1 MTTCYDRYDNSHD
14 YIIPSSYDIDV
25 VDDMVDARS
34 HITYVA
40 DALKN
45 PSTKREGDKN
55 KMYYKTPKIKNII
68 LNGPATIVMWEDNTK
83 TVVKCTESETYDAE
97 KGLCMAICKKLYGS
111 DFKKEFTKKL
121 TKAVEESL
129 TR

>member
-1 MTTCYDRYDNSHD
+1 
-14 YIIPSSYDIDV
+14 
-25 VDDMVDARS
+25 
-34 HITYVA
+34 
-40 DALKN
+40 
-45 PSTKREGDKN
+45 
-55 KMYYKTPKIKNII
+55 MYYKTPKIKNII

-83 TVVKCTESETYDAE
+83 TVVKCTKSETYDAE

-121 TKAVEESL
+121 TKAVEESH